1 MTPEQDDAPRPVVSP
16 DLTRE
21 QLVEEIVF
29 WRTAALTRWAQR
41 ASEEGGRTNKD
52 LVDEVAHLKHLLN
65 ATQATMSWRVTA
77 PLRAVQSARLRSGRR

>member
-1 MTPEQDDAPRPVVSP
+1 MTSQPDDSLSPVVSP

-21 QLVEEIVF
+21 QLVEEIIF

-65 ATQATMSWRVTA
+65 ATRATMSWKVTA